1 MGNLLNL
8 IAGGAKSLVMA
19 AEELDMDVST
29 LTDAVTTS
37 VLADW
42 GGLAELLIRFVLNTL
57 VIGIIVRGFY
67 YPKSKRRDYFFT
79 FLLIAIS
86 VFLLIFLMGGVKLK
100 IGFALGL
107 FAIFGII
114 RYRTESVP
122 IREMTYLFLIIAVS
136 AINGLATSI
145 SYVELL
151 ATNLLFIGSIWA
163 CESNHWVKHV
173 ASKLVMYD
181 NINLITPDKEAEL
194 IADLKKRTGLD
205 ILRVEVGAID
215 FSKDTV
221 MVKIYY
227 EPLTNEVNSV
237 NQVGRLPKA
246 GYGVMERLHVCQICV
261 HACNLFFAYVRFF
274 QNLFRFDR
282 YLCCVKCNKL

>member
-8 IAGGAKSLVMA
+8 IAGGTNALAMA
-19 AEELDMDVST
+19 AEEMDMDVQP
-29 LTDAVTTS
+29 LADALMTS
-37 VLADW
+37 MWADW
-42 GGLAELLIRFVLNTL
+42 GALTELLIRFVLNTA
-57 VIGIIVRGFY
+57 VIALIVRVFY

-79 FLLIAIS
+79 FILISIS

-151 ATNLLFIGSIWA
+151 ATNLLFIISIWI
-163 CESNHWVKHV
+163 CESNRYVKHV
-173 ASKLVMYD
+173 ASKLVLYD
-181 NINLITPDKEAEL
+181 NIRLITPEHEVEL
-194 IADLKKRTGLD
+194 IEDLKKRTGLN

-215 FSKDTV
+215 FSKDTA
-221 MVKIYY
+221 MVKVYY
-227 EPLTNEVNSV
+227 EPLSNEINSV
-237 NQVGRLPKA
+237 DNVGRLPKM
-246 GYGVMERLHVCQICV
+246 G
-261 HACNLFFAYVRFF
+261 
-274 QNLFRFDR
+274 
-282 YLCCVKCNKL
+282 

>member
-8 IAGGAKSLVMA
+8 IAGGTNALAMA
-19 AEELDMDVST
+19 AEEMDMDVQP
-29 LTDAVTTS
+29 LADALMTS
-37 VLADW
+37 MWADW
-42 GGLAELLIRFVLNTL
+42 GALTELLIRFVLNTA
-57 VIGIIVRGFY
+57 VIALIVRVFY

-79 FLLIAIS
+79 FILISIS

-151 ATNLLFIGSIWA
+151 ATNLLFILSIWI
-163 CESNHWVKHV
+163 CESNRYVKHV
-173 ASKLVMYD
+173 ASKLVLYD
-181 NINLITPDKEAEL
+181 NIGLITPEKEDEL

-215 FSKDTV
+215 FSKDTA

-237 NQVGRLPKA
+237 NHVGRLPKM
-246 GYGVMERLHVCQICV
+246 G
-261 HACNLFFAYVRFF
+261 
-274 QNLFRFDR
+274 
-282 YLCCVKCNKL
+282 

>member
-8 IAGGAKSLVMA
+8 IAGGTNALAMA
-19 AEELDMDVST
+19 AEEMDMDVQP
-29 LTDAVTTS
+29 LADALMTS
-37 VLADW
+37 MWADW
-42 GGLAELLIRFVLNTL
+42 GALAELLIRFVLNTA
-57 VIGIIVRGFY
+57 VIALIVRVFY

-79 FLLIAIS
+79 FILISIS

-151 ATNLLFIGSIWA
+151 ATNLLFILSIWI
-163 CESNHWVKHV
+163 CESNRYVKHV
-173 ASKLVMYD
+173 ASKLVLYD
-181 NINLITPDKEAEL
+181 NIRLITPEHEVEL
-194 IADLKKRTGLD
+194 IEDLKKRTGLN

-215 FSKDTV
+215 FSKDTA
-221 MVKIYY
+221 MVKVYY
-227 EPLTNEVNSV
+227 EPLSNEINSV
-237 NQVGRLPKA
+237 DNVGRLPKM
-246 GYGVMERLHVCQICV
+246 G
-261 HACNLFFAYVRFF
+261 
-274 QNLFRFDR
+274 
-282 YLCCVKCNKL
+282 

>member
-8 IAGGAKSLVMA
+8 IAGGSKALAVA
-19 AEELDMDVST
+19 AEEMDIDVQA
-29 LTDAVTTS
+29 LTDTMSPA
-37 VLADW
+37 LWADW
-42 GGLAELLIRFVLNTL
+42 GGLAELLLRFLLNTV
-57 VIGIIVRGFY
+57 VIGLIVRVFY

-145 SYVELL
+145 SYIELL
-151 ATNLLFIGSIWA
+151 ATNLLFILSIWA

-173 ASKLVMYD
+173 ASKLVLYD
-181 NINLITPDKEAEL
+181 NINLITPEKESEL

-246 GYGVMERLHVCQICV
+246 G
-261 HACNLFFAYVRFF
+261 
-274 QNLFRFDR
+274 
-282 YLCCVKCNKL
+282 

>member
-1 MGNLLNL
+1 MVNLLSI
-8 IAGGAKSLVMA
+8 IAAGAKTILMA
-19 AEELDMDVST
+19 AEELGADVQAPT
-29 LTDAVTTS
+29 EALTSA
-37 VLADW
+37 LWADW
-42 GGLAELLIRFVLNTL
+42 YGLAELLIRFVLNTA
-57 VIGIIVRGFY
+57 VIALIVRVFY

-79 FLLIAIS
+79 FILISIS

-145 SYVELL
+145 SYMELL
-151 ATNLLFIGSIWA
+151 ATNLLFIISIWA
-163 CESNHWVKHV
+163 LESNRWVKHV

-181 NINLITPDKEAEL
+181 NISLITPENEQAL
-194 IADLKKRTGLD
+194 IEDLKKRTGLD

-215 FSKDTV
+215 FSKDTA
-221 MVKIYY
+221 MVKVYY
-227 EPLTNEVNSV
+227 EPLSNEINSV
-237 NQVGRLPKA
+237 DNVGRLPKM
-246 GYGVMERLHVCQICV
+246 G
-261 HACNLFFAYVRFF
+261 
-274 QNLFRFDR
+274 
-282 YLCCVKCNKL
+282 

>member
-8 IAGGAKSLVMA
+8 IAGGAKTLVMA
-19 AEELDMDVST
+19 AEEMDMDVQAVADTVST
-29 LTDAVTTS
+29 SLV
-37 VLADW
+37 ADW
-42 GGLAELLIRFVLNTL
+42 SGLAELLIRFVLNTL

-67 YPKSKRRDYFFT
+67 YPKSRRRDYFFT

-181 NINLITPDKEAEL
+181 NVALITPDKEAEL
-194 IADLKKRTGLD
+194 IEDLKKRTGLD

-215 FSKDTV
+215 FSKDTA

-227 EPLTNEVNSV
+227 EPLTNEVNRI
-237 NQVGRLPKA
+237 NHVGRLPKA
-246 GYGVMERLHVCQICV
+246 G
-261 HACNLFFAYVRFF
+261 
-274 QNLFRFDR
+274 
-282 YLCCVKCNKL
+282 

>member
-8 IAGGAKSLVMA
+8 IAAGAKTLVMA
-19 AEELDMDVST
+19 AEEMDMDVQA
-29 LTDAVTTS
+29 LTETMTTS
-37 VLADW
+37 VLVDW
-42 GGLAELLIRFVLNTL
+42 NGLSELLIRFLLNTV
-57 VIGIIVRGFY
+57 VIGLIVRVFY

-122 IREMTYLFLIIAVS
+122 IREMTYLFVIIAVS

-151 ATNLLFIGSIWA
+151 ATNLLFIISIWTL
-163 CESNHWVKHV
+163 ESNRMVKHV
-173 ASKLVMYD
+173 ASKLVLYD
-181 NINLITPDKEAEL
+181 NVNLISPEKEGEL
-194 IADLKKRTGLD
+194 IEDLKKRTGLD

-237 NQVGRLPKA
+237 NQVGRLPKV
-246 GYGVMERLHVCQICV
+246 G
-261 HACNLFFAYVRFF
+261 
-274 QNLFRFDR
+274 
-282 YLCCVKCNKL
+282 

>member
-8 IAGGAKSLVMA
+8 IAGGTNALVMA
-19 AEELDMDVST
+19 AEEMDMDVQP
-29 LTDAVTTS
+29 LADALMTS
-37 VLADW
+37 MWADW
-42 GGLAELLIRFVLNTL
+42 GALAELLVRFVLNTA
-57 VIGIIVRGFY
+57 VIALIVRVFY

-79 FLLIAIS
+79 FILISIS

-151 ATNLLFIGSIWA
+151 ATNLLFIISIWM
-163 CESNHWVKHV
+163 CESNRYVKHV
-173 ASKLVMYD
+173 ASKLVLYD
-181 NINLITPDKEAEL
+181 NIGLITPEKEDEL

-215 FSKDTV
+215 FSKDTA

-237 NQVGRLPKA
+237 NHVGRLPKM
-246 GYGVMERLHVCQICV
+246 G
-261 HACNLFFAYVRFF
+261 
-274 QNLFRFDR
+274 
-282 YLCCVKCNKL
+282 

>member
-8 IAGGAKSLVMA
+8 IAGGTNALAMA
-19 AEELDMDVST
+19 AEEMDMDVV
-29 LTDAVTTS
+29 LNDALMTS
-37 VLADW
+37 MWADW
-42 GGLAELLIRFVLNTL
+42 GALSELLIRFVLNTA
-57 VIGIIVRGFY
+57 VIALIVRVFY

-79 FLLIAIS
+79 FILISIS

-151 ATNLLFIGSIWA
+151 ATNLLFIISIWA
-163 CESNHWVKHV
+163 LESNRWVKHV
-173 ASKLVMYD
+173 ASKLVLYD
-181 NINLITPDKEAEL
+181 NIRLITPDHEEEL
-194 IADLKKRTGLD
+194 IEDLKKRTGLN

-215 FSKDTV
+215 FSKDTA
-221 MVKIYY
+221 MVKVYY
-227 EPLTNEVNSV
+227 EPLSNEINSV
-237 NQVGRLPKA
+237 DNVGRLPKM
-246 GYGVMERLHVCQICV
+246 G
-261 HACNLFFAYVRFF
+261 
-274 QNLFRFDR
+274 
-282 YLCCVKCNKL
+282 

>member
-8 IAGGAKSLVMA
+8 IAGGAKTMLMA
-19 AEELDMDVST
+19 AEELDMDVQP
-29 LTDAVTTS
+29 LTDVMMS
-37 VLADW
+37 SMWADW
-42 GGLAELLIRFVLNTL
+42 GALSELLIRFVLNTA
-57 VIGIIVRGFY
+57 VIALIVRGFY

-79 FLLIAIS
+79 FILISIS

-136 AINGLATSI
+136 AINGLATSV

-151 ATNLLFIGSIWA
+151 ATNLLFIISIWA

-173 ASKLVMYD
+173 ASKLVLYD
-181 NINLITPDKEAEL
+181 NINLIAPEKEPEL
-194 IADLKKRTGLD
+194 IEDLKKRTGLD

-215 FSKDTV
+215 FSKDTA

-237 NQVGRLPKA
+237 NHVGRLPKA
-246 GYGVMERLHVCQICV
+246 G
-261 HACNLFFAYVRFF
+261 
-274 QNLFRFDR
+274 
-282 YLCCVKCNKL
+282 

>member
-1 MGNLLNL
+1 MMGNLLNL
-8 IAGGAKSLVMA
+8 IAGGTNALLMA
-19 AEELDMDVST
+19 TEEMDMDLDVQP
-29 LTDAVTTS
+29 LADALMTS
-37 VLADW
+37 MWADW
-42 GGLAELLIRFVLNTL
+42 GALTELLIRFILNTA
-57 VIGIIVRGFY
+57 VIAWIVRGFY

-79 FLLIAIS
+79 FILISIS

-151 ATNLLFIGSIWA
+151 ATNLLFIVSIWVL
-163 CESNHWVKHV
+163 ESNRWVKHV
-173 ASKLVMYD
+173 ASKLVKYD
-181 NINLITPDKEAEL
+181 NIRLITPEHEKEL
-194 IADLKKRTGLD
+194 IEDLKKRTGLN

-215 FSKDTV
+215 FSKDTAI
-221 MVKIYY
+221 VKVYY
-227 EPLTNEVNSV
+227 EPLSNEINSV
-237 NQVGRLPKA
+237 DNVGRLP
-246 GYGVMERLHVCQICV
+246 RLG
-261 HACNLFFAYVRFF
+261 
-274 QNLFRFDR
+274 
-282 YLCCVKCNKL
+282 

>member
-8 IAGGAKSLVMA
+8 IAGGTNALVMA
-19 AEELDMDVST
+19 AEEMDMDVQP
-29 LTDAVTTS
+29 LADALMTS
-37 VLADW
+37 MWADW
-42 GGLAELLIRFVLNTL
+42 GALAELLVRFVLNTA
-57 VIGIIVRGFY
+57 VIALIVRVFY

-79 FLLIAIS
+79 FILISIS

-151 ATNLLFIGSIWA
+151 ATNLLFILSIWM
-163 CESNHWVKHV
+163 CESNRYVKHV
-173 ASKLVMYD
+173 ASKLVLYD
-181 NINLITPDKEAEL
+181 NIGLITPEKEDEL
-194 IADLKKRTGLD
+194 IEDLKKRTGLD

-215 FSKDTV
+215 FSKDTA

-237 NQVGRLPKA
+237 NHVGRLPKM
-246 GYGVMERLHVCQICV
+246 G
-261 HACNLFFAYVRFF
+261 
-274 QNLFRFDR
+274 
-282 YLCCVKCNKL
+282 

>member
-1 MGNLLNL
+1 MVNLLNIL
-8 IAGGAKSLVMA
+8 AAGTKTLLMA
-19 AEELDMDVST
+19 AEELGADMDTTTEV
-29 LTDAVTTS
+29 LTS
-37 VLADW
+37 SLWADW
-42 GGLAELLIRFVLNTL
+42 YGLSELVIRFLLNTV
-57 VIGIIVRGFY
+57 VIALIVRVFY
-67 YPKSKRRDYFFT
+67 YPKSRRRDYFVT
-79 FLLIAIS
+79 FILISIS

-100 IGFALGL
+100 VGFALGL

-151 ATNLLFIGSIWA
+151 ATNLLFLFSIWA
-163 CESNHWVKHV
+163 MESNRWVKHV

-181 NINLITPDKEAEL
+181 NIALITPEKEPEL
-194 IADLKKRTGLD
+194 IEDLKKRTGLD

-215 FSKDTV
+215 FSKDTA

-237 NQVGRLPKA
+237 NHIGRLPK
-246 GYGVMERLHVCQICV
+246 M
-261 HACNLFFAYVRFF
+261 N
-274 QNLFRFDR
+274 
-282 YLCCVKCNKL
+282 

>member
-8 IAGGAKSLVMA
+8 IAAGAKTLVMA

-29 LTDAVTTS
+29 LTDTMATS
-37 VLADW
+37 VLVDW
-42 GGLAELLIRFVLNTL
+42 NGLSELLIRFLLNTV
-57 VIGIIVRGFY
+57 VIGLIVRVFY

-122 IREMTYLFLIIAVS
+122 IREMTYLFVIIAVS

-151 ATNLLFIGSIWA
+151 ATNLLFIISIWTL
-163 CESNHWVKHV
+163 ESNRMVKHV
-173 ASKLVMYD
+173 ASKLVLYD
-181 NINLITPDKEAEL
+181 NVNLISPEKEGEL
-194 IADLKKRTGLD
+194 IEDLKKRTGLD

-221 MVKIYY
+221 MVKIFY

-237 NQVGRLPKA
+237 NQVGRLPKV
-246 GYGVMERLHVCQICV
+246 G
-261 HACNLFFAYVRFF
+261 
-274 QNLFRFDR
+274 
-282 YLCCVKCNKL
+282 

>member
-1 MGNLLNL
+1 MGNLLSL
-8 IAGGAKSLVMA
+8 IAGGTNALLMA
-19 AEELDMDVST
+19 AEELDMDVQP
-29 LTDAVTTS
+29 LTDALMTS
-37 VLADW
+37 MWADW
-42 GGLAELLIRFVLNTL
+42 GALAELLIRFLLNTA
-57 VIGIIVRGFY
+57 VIALIVRVFY

-79 FLLIAIS
+79 FILISIS

-151 ATNLLFIGSIWA
+151 ATNLLFIVSIWVL
-163 CESNHWVKHV
+163 ESNRWVKHV
-173 ASKLVMYD
+173 ASKLVKYD
-181 NINLITPDKEAEL
+181 NIRLITPEHEKEL
-194 IADLKKRTGLD
+194 IEDLKKRTGLN

-215 FSKDTV
+215 FSKDTAI
-221 MVKIYY
+221 VKVYY
-227 EPLTNEVNSV
+227 EPLSNEINSV
-237 NQVGRLPKA
+237 DNVGRLP
-246 GYGVMERLHVCQICV
+246 RLG
-261 HACNLFFAYVRFF
+261 
-274 QNLFRFDR
+274 
-282 YLCCVKCNKL
+282 

>member
-1 MGNLLNL
+1 MVNLLSS
-8 IAGGAKSLVMA
+8 IAAGAKTILMA
-19 AEELDMDVST
+19 AEELGADVQAPT
-29 LTDAVTTS
+29 EALTSA
-37 VLADW
+37 LWADW
-42 GGLAELLIRFVLNTL
+42 YGLAELLIRFVLNTA
-57 VIGIIVRGFY
+57 VIALIVRVFY

-79 FLLIAIS
+79 FTLISIS

-145 SYVELL
+145 SYMELL
-151 ATNLLFIGSIWA
+151 ATNLLFIISIWA
-163 CESNHWVKHV
+163 LESNRWVKHV

-181 NINLITPDKEAEL
+181 NISLITPENEQAL
-194 IADLKKRTGLD
+194 IEDLKKRTGLD

-215 FSKDTV
+215 FSKDTA
-221 MVKIYY
+221 MVKVYY
-227 EPLTNEVNSV
+227 EPLSNEINSV
-237 NQVGRLPKA
+237 DNVGRLPKM
-246 GYGVMERLHVCQICV
+246 G
-261 HACNLFFAYVRFF
+261 
-274 QNLFRFDR
+274 
-282 YLCCVKCNKL
+282 